1 MAPMRRNETAAR
13 TARMATLAA
22 LNIAALLNPAVNA
35 VRAVSRSPGGSCEA
49 TEVAPHKLS
58 LTAPALTR
66 ALD

>member
-1 MAPMRRNETAAR
+1 
-13 TARMATLAA
+13 MATLAA